1 MELMSYIIIVLLL
14 LAIIIFAFKAYAI
27 FKFGMQKTY
36 QLTGKQIF
44 YQYIFLICL
53 ALSILVKYWDKIMQ
67 QY

>member
-1 MELMSYIIIVLLL
+1 MEIMSYITIFLLL
-14 LAIIIFAFKAYAI
+14 LAIIIFAFKAYMI
-27 FKFGMQKTY
+27 FKFGMHKTY

-53 ALSILVKYWDKIMQ
+53 ALSIIVKYWDKLMQ